1 MKKVSIILAISFLI
15 ILLSSCLKTLHPI
28 FTVKDIIYE
37 PKLIGT
43 WKTGNE
49 QSKSLSVAT
58 ESGSARIT
66 NLAEESSLELPE
78 KISAIKQKGYFISY
92 QDKDGTTTQQYIA
105 FLARIGKHLYFDYF
119 PAEKKADKIGD
130 EFFTSH
136 FIKMHTSYRVEISED
151 GSFELSRLDESYLTK
166 LIDEKKLRI
175 SHEKDASGN
184 IVITASTDELQQ
196 YIIKYG
202 DEPGAY
208 RSEKTFF
215 TKLIHDL

>member
-28 FTVKDIIYE
+28 FTVKDIVYE

-43 WKTGNE
+43 WETGNE
-49 QSKSLSVAT
+49 ATKSHSAAT
-58 ESGSARIT
+58 ESGRARIT

-105 FLARIGKHLYFDYF
+105 FLARIGKHFYFDYF
-119 PAEKKADKIGD
+119 PAEKKDNKIGD

-136 FIKMHTSYRVEISED
+136 FIKMHTSYRVEISGD

-175 SHEKDASGN
+175 SHEKDAAGN